1 MTGIELQRTDRA
13 AHAEDLAGGVAAV
26 ATASLAWGS
35 PIESDVVIL
44 NGVFSLVSLVGS
56 VLYLV
61 AAKLVVRPADRRFQY
76 GYAHVEPLVN
86 GVNGLLVLVICVYAF
101 VNGLEGLRAGGDA
114 VDAASVIWFGAV
126 TAVVSVAIG
135 AMSCAIARLTG
146 SQLVRNDGR
155 NGCWT
160 RPSAS

>member
-1 MTGIELQRTDRA
+1 MTGIEYSARIEQRTLKIS
-13 AHAEDLAGGVAAV
+13 LAGVAAV
-26 ATASLAWGS
+26 ATASLAWGLA
-35 PIESDVVIL
+35 IESDVVIL

-126 TAVVSVAIG
+126 TRWCRWPLA
-135 AMSCAIARLTG
+135 AMSCASRASPVPSWCATTAG
-146 SQLVRNDGR
+146 